1 MLSFALLKAAPA
13 YSSGAFT
20 SWGWEAFVL
29 ARPTKKRKKVSVKDL
44 KYRHDPMIRMYERTQ
59 EWLQDRARP
68 FVIALGVIAG
78 VVVLYLAGSYFFD
91 YRQSKAEAAYAAA
104 AEKFNAS
111 VQDANT
117 VSTNPTTT
125 KFYTDEQTKW
135 QEAAD
140 AFEGLANDY
149 SGYYG
154 TIGRYY
160 AGVSYLHINRDKGIG
175 ILEQVAAKNDK
186 PTSELAKLALAEN
199 YLANNEFDKAVSLYE
214 QLVNSTD
221 SLKPAVQLGL
231 GNAYEKAG
239 QTEKAVDAYF
249 EAAKPDRSS
258 PVGSEAEKQLKR
270 LAPDRLKDLPVP
282 ENPSIQP

>member
-1 MLSFALLKAAPA
+1 
-13 YSSGAFT
+13 
-20 SWGWEAFVL
+20 L